1 MQTHFRIKPNSV
13 EPICACKVGD
23 SIINR
28 LVNELNNLEDKQVI
42 DIVIV
47 EYNVGGKG
55 FFS

>member
-1 MQTHFRIKPNSV
+1 MQWLGFAIKN
-13 EPICACKVGD
+13 ETILCD
-23 SIINR
+23 SIIDL